1 MTDVKVRRIDF
12 QFDDDIPF
20 RFNPRNIGASD
31 WVNAA
36 TLVAPEFEGHFIKVI
51 RGVIPQLSGT
61 VQHEAD
67 LFCKQEAQHA
77 KHHIAHQALLLKKY
91 PQLED
96 TRDKIHASYTRLLDE
111 ESLEFNLAYAAS
123 VELCFGPATRFF
135 VEQRENLFRGGDP
148 RIVAFMLWHFVEEFE
163 HRNCAIDVYNAIVG
177 RHAYRVRYFW
187 RTIRHLQNAFEIA
200 AEGLDACTL
209 ERVSFRG
216 MLAGL
221 ITGASFSGMTRLLLT
236 LAGTLLPFHNPDNLR
251 QPEWA
256 TQWFADE
263 AMGKDMRLVEL

>member
-20 RFNPRNIGASD
+20 RFNPHNIGASD

-61 VQHEAD
+61 VRHEAD

-77 KHHIAHQALLLKKY
+77 KHHIAHQALLLNKY

-123 VELCFGPATRFF
+123 IELCFGPATRFF
-135 VEQRENLFRGGDP
+135 IEQREHLFSGGDP
-148 RIVAFMLWHFVEEFE
+148 RITAFMLWHFVEEFE

-177 RHAYRVRYFW
+177 RHAYRVRHFW
-187 RTIRHLQNAFEIA
+187 RTIRHLQNVFEIA
-200 AEGLDACTL
+200 AEGLDACTP

-221 ITGASFSGMTRLLLT
+221 VTGASFSGMTQLLLT